1 MIGYRSFRNSDPPH
15 LAGIWRM
22 RSGLRGYAQPMTAAL
37 LERVVFAK
45 PYFDKH
51 GLIVATEDDQPV
63 GFAHAGFGPNQ
74 NEMELDYEFGAS
86 IMVVI
91 SPHPDEAAIAA
102 ELISRCEAYLRSRG
116 AKVLYGGGIKPLNSF
131 YVGLYGGSELPGI
144 LDTDSQNQGFF
155 RDAGY
160 REIDR
165 TVVLHRELAS
175 YRPVVDRQQMLLRR
189 RTEVEI
195 TFDPPIKSWW
205 DSCTFD
211 NISRVK
217 YTLKLRDENTTI
229 AEATL
234 IDMEPFSQTWGVRA
248 AGLIDVEVAGTHRR
262 QGMAACLLCD
272 VLRQAA
278 EQGVALVEVQTMQ
291 QNTAA
296 LALYKKLGFHQ
307 ADSGAV
313 FRKE

>member
-1 MIGYRSFRNSDPPH
+1 MH
-15 LAGIWRM
+15 
-22 RSGLRGYAQPMTAAL
+22 SGLRGYAQPMTTSL
-37 LERVVFAK
+37 LERMVFSK
-45 PYFDKH
+45 PYFDED
-51 GLIVATEDDQPV
+51 GLIVATDDDQPV
-63 GFAHAGFGPNQ
+63 GFGHAGFGPT
-74 NEMELDYEFGAS
+74 EDESALDYEFGAS
-86 IMVVI
+86 IMIVV
-91 SPHPDEAAIAA
+91 SPHPDEAAIGA
-102 ELISRCEAYLRSRG
+102 ELIARCEAYLSGRG

-144 LDTDSQNQGFF
+144 LDTDSQHQGFF
-155 RDAGY
+155 RAAGY
-160 REIDR
+160 REVDR

-189 RTEVEI
+189 RTDVEAA
-195 TFDPPIKSWW
+195 FDPPARSWW

-211 NISRVK
+211 NIARVK
-217 YTLKLRDENTTI
+217 YTLKLRDENRP
-229 AEATL
+229 AAVATL
-234 IDMEPFSQTWGVRA
+234 IDMEHFSQSWGVRA
-248 AGLIDVEVAGTHRR
+248 AGLVDVEVPSANRR
-262 QGMAACLLCD
+262 QGMAACLLCE

>member
-1 MIGYRSFRNSDPPH
+1 LIGYRSFRNSDPPY

-37 LERVVFAK
+37 LERMVFAK
-45 PYFDKH
+45 PYFDDA
-51 GLIVATEDDQPV
+51 GLIIATEDDQPI
-63 GFAHAGFGPNQ
+63 GFGHAGFGPTDD
-74 NEMELDYEFGAS
+74 ESALDLEFGAS
-86 IMVVI
+86 IMVVVA
-91 SPHPDEAAIAA
+91 PHAEENAIAA
-102 ELISRCEAYLRSRG
+102 ELIARCEAYLRGRG

-144 LDTDSQNQGFF
+144 LNTDPQHQEFF
-155 RDAGY
+155 RAAGY

-165 TVVLHRELAS
+165 TVVLHRELAG
-175 YRPVVDRQQMLLRR
+175 YRPVFDRQQLLLRR
-189 RTEVEI
+189 RTAVEV
-195 TFDPPIKSWW
+195 TFDPPAQSWW
-205 DSCTFD
+205 ESCTYD
-211 NISRVK
+211 AISRMK
-217 YTLKLRDENTTI
+217 YKLKLQEQNQVV

-234 IDMEPFSQTWGVRA
+234 VDMEAFSQSWGVRA
-248 AGLIDVEVAGTHRR
+248 AGLVDVEVLTSFRR
-262 QGMAACLLCD
+262 QGMAACLLCE

-291 QNTAA
+291 QNSAA